1 MNDFLLYH
9 HFSLFGKQFTY
20 GDALVILVL
29 LAIIIWQVSID
40 VRWDKHITKIIDEEK
55 LKERKWFFMATAIF
69 TVAFYALGLGLGKF
83 NSTLR

>member
-20 GDALVILVL
+20 GDTLVILVL

-40 VRWDKHITKIIDEEK
+40 IRWDKRVHKWDKEEK
-55 LKERKWFFMATAIF
+55 LKERK
-69 TVAFYALGLGLGKF
+69 
-83 NSTLR
+83 

>member
-40 VRWDKHITKIIDEEK
+40 IRCDKRVHKWDEE
-55 LKERKWFFMATAIF
+55 ERK
-69 TVAFYALGLGLGKF
+69 
-83 NSTLR
+83 

>member
-20 GDALVILVL
+20 GDTLVILVL

-40 VRWDKHITKIIDEEK
+40 IRWDKRVHKWDEEEK
-55 LKERKWFFMATAIF
+55 FKERK
-69 TVAFYALGLGLGKF
+69 
-83 NSTLR
+83 